1 MSRSET
7 ESWNQIVSSSTHP
20 FHPLTLALNWYPI
33 KNLRSQVLP
42 AINGSNPAMPHEL
55 SKVTVAA
62 YHEAGHAV
70 GAFLLGVPVDEIAL
84 DSTRSG
90 EGSVHSPLPIKQIR
104 DSNLRWQY
112 AVLSMLGREAER
124 LVFGRADRDY
134 LQADAE
140 NIARLYQTFFAT
152 EMSCQMFR
160 AELRNRTAEVV
171 GRPGFREAIKALAN
185 VVSVERVV
193 PGSRA
198 AEVIRLVTDTHSF
211 R

>member
-1 MSRSET
+1 
-7 ESWNQIVSSSTHP
+7 
-20 FHPLTLALNWYPI
+20 
-33 KNLRSQVLP
+33 
-42 AINGSNPAMPHEL
+42 MPHEL
-55 SKVTVAA
+55 SKETVAA

-70 GAFLLGVPVDEIAL
+70 GAFFLSVPVDEIAL
-84 DSTRSG
+84 DSTGSG
-90 EGSVHSPLPIKQIR
+90 QGSVHSPLTIKQIR

-112 AVLSMLGREAER
+112 AVVSMLGREAER

-134 LQADAE
+134 LQVDAE

-171 GRPGFREAIKALAN
+171 GRPGFREAIQALAN

-198 AEVIRLVTDTHSF
+198 AEVIRLVTDTHSSQ
-211 R
+211 